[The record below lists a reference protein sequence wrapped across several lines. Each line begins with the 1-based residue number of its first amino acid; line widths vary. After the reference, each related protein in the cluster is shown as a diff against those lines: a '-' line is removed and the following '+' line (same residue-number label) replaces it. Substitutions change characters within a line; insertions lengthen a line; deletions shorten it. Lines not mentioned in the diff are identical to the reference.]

1 MFACSHLFK
10 WIVITQSEMCF
21 VGVRPRPAWAW
32 SPGQLGHGRWLG
44 TGAPWSAP
52 SPVTSDITRGNRSA
66 DTRHTVTRSHTHA
79 VKHTR
84 TQSVR
89 WGWGHWSAQY
99 TVHRAEEERLRE
111 SSNGWW
117 MSVVCS
123 LAERDWGKLDKN
135 VLWRNK
141 QLISSSHY
149 NSVSRNKKFS
159 TDSFHFKHYVNIWPW
174 ILKPWYFLA
183 KTSLYVVP

>member
-1 MFACSHLFK
+1 MRCALWVWGPALPGPGHQDSWDTEDDWALEC
-10 WIVITQSEMCF
+10 TQS
-21 VGVRPRPAWAW
+21 RYQWHNKR
-32 SPGQLGHGRWLG
+32 
-44 TGAPWSAP
+44 
-52 SPVTSDITRGNRSA
+52 NRSA

-99 TVHRAEEERLRE
+99 TQRTEEERLRE

>member
-1 MFACSHLFK
+1 MTRYSFPSQEGGFSNNRGKKQHKNRVYSSLIKLRAVLEMFACSHLFK
-10 WIVITQSEMCF
+10 WIVITQSEMCCF

-99 TVHRAEEERLRE
+99 TGQRRRGCENRVTGDECLLCAPLRKEIEE
-111 SSNGWW
+111 N
-117 MSVVCS
+117 
-123 LAERDWGKLDKN
+123 
-135 VLWRNK
+135 
-141 QLISSSHY
+141 
-149 NSVSRNKKFS
+149 
-159 TDSFHFKHYVNIWPW
+159 
-174 ILKPWYFLA
+174 
-183 KTSLYVVP
+183 